1 MQCGTA
7 QSIGSALILLYHR
20 RKNLETLHGTADMTE
35 ISDDAKRNRISWT
48 KANADFADE
57 RAHQAWAA
65 SDITWGVF
73 DVPEASLD
81 TLGEVDGR
89 DVIEL
94 GCGTAYV
101 SAWLAKRGARPVG
114 VDVTPAQ
121 LATARRCQGVFGID
135 FPLIEASAE
144 NVPLPPASFDLAIS
158 EYGASI
164 WCDPYRWIPEAHRL
178 LRPGGRLWFLRNST
192 LSILCAPDEGPPVE
206 TLQRAQR
213 GLGRIEWPGAV
224 GVEWQL
230 PHGELFRLL
239 RRTGFDVVD
248 LVELYP
254 PDGAIDPSDYD
265 AFSAE
270 WASKWPSEEIWVAE
284 KSRQAPG

>member
-1 MQCGTA
+1 MKA
-7 QSIGSALILLYHR
+7 
-20 RKNLETLHGTADMTE
+20 
-35 ISDDAKRNRISWT
+35 ISDDAKRNRNSWT
-48 KANADFADE
+48 KTNADFTDE
-57 RAHQAWAA
+57 QASKCWAA
-65 SDITWGVF
+65 AAVTWGVF
-73 DVPEASLD
+73 GVPEESLN
-81 TLGEVDGR
+81 TLGDVDGL

-101 SAWLAKRGARPVG
+101 SAWLARRGARPVG

-121 LATARRCQGVFGID
+121 LATARRCQREFAIE

-144 NVPLPPASFDLAIS
+144 DVPLPPETFDLAIS

-164 WCDPYRWIPEAHRL
+164 WCDPHIWLPEAHRL

-192 LSILCAPDEGPPVE
+192 LAILCATDEGTASE
-206 TLQRAQR
+206 TLQRPQR
-213 GLGRIEWPGAV
+213 QLGRIEWPGEV

-239 RRTGFDVVD
+239 RRTGFEVID

-254 PDGAIDPSDYD
+254 ADDAVAHAYYITPAID
-265 AFSAE
+265 
-270 WASKWPSEEIWVAE
+270 WARKWPVEEIWVAK
-284 KSRQAPG
+284 KSS

>member
-1 MQCGTA
+1 M
-7 QSIGSALILLYHR
+7 S
-20 RKNLETLHGTADMTE
+20 D
-35 ISDDAKRNRISWT
+35 ISDDAKRNREAWT
-48 KANADFADE
+48 EANAEYTDGKAE
-57 RAHQAWAA
+57 ETWAKDA
-65 SDITWGVF
+65 ITWGVWG
-73 DVPEASLD
+73 VPEEGLG
-81 TLGEVDGR
+81 TLGPVEGL

-121 LATARRCQGVFGID
+121 LDTARRMQERFELR

-144 NVPLPPASFDLAIS
+144 DVPLPDASFDLVVS

-164 WCDPYRWIPEAHRL
+164 WCDPHRWIPEAHRL

-192 LSILCAPDEGPPVE
+192 VSMLCAPDLEEDRVGT
-206 TLQRAQR
+206 TLLRPQR
-213 GLGRIEWPGAV
+213 GLGRLEWPDEV

-254 PDGAIDPSDYD
+254 PDD
-265 AFSAE
+265 AEEHPYYSFVPLA
-270 WASKWPSEEIWVAE
+270 WAQQWPAEEIWVAV
-284 KSRQAPG
+284 KR